1 MAKNGNIVDLKHNWS
16 KEQLVQKANYN
27 WKSLRDRVQELE
39 NDIKSGKIVANKAKS
54 SSSSATSSVTNNYTE
69 NVTEIRETSNDEI
82 MALLD
87 EKDAALDELN
97 NEKLPALEEALAK
110 SEAKL
115 AQDILN
121 GKTDITNQITAG
133 NIVAGAIASGALTT
147 WQAYIQE
154 LVASEAFVNKL
165 IANTTIADKIVA
177 NLVSVG
183 NSSGPHLKLENG
195 GITVYNG
202 NTKVAAFST
211 AGMYG
216 IIKDGFAAEKSYQ
229 VSTNE
234 TDTISFYWSDFRDS
248 SGYSIPSTFRPY
260 IPMKVSLGNK
270 AMKIRSFD
278 INPSAA
284 ENSSTPVCRVTYTTN
299 GASDKWGGG
308 TYNIGVQVGFIR
320 YDYGA

>member
-16 KEQLVQKANYN
+16 KEQLIQKANYN

-39 NDIKSGKIVANKAKS
+39 NDIKSGKVVANKAKS
-54 SSSSATSSVTNNYTE
+54 GGSSTTSSVTNNYTE
-69 NVTEIRETSNDEI
+69 NITEIHETSNDEV

-97 NEKLPALEEALAK
+97 NEKLPALEEALAT

-115 AQDILN
+115 AQDILD
-121 GKTDITNQITAG
+121 GKADITNKIIAG
-133 NIVAGAIASGALTT
+133 TIVAGAIDSGALTT

-177 NLVSVG
+177 NLVAVG
-183 NSSGPHLKLENG
+183 SSSGPHLKLENG

-202 NTKVAAFST
+202 NEKVAAFST
-211 AGMYG
+211 NGMYG
-216 IIKDGFAAEKSYQ
+216 IMKDGFATEKSYT
-229 VSTNE
+229 VATNE
-234 TDTISFYWSDFRDS
+234 TDTIYFYWSDFHDS
-248 SGYSIPSTFRPY
+248 SGYSIPRTFRPY

-270 AMKIRSFD
+270 AMKIQSFD
-278 INPSAA
+278 VNPSAA
-284 ENSSTPVCRVTYTTN
+284 ENSSTPVCRVRYTTN

-308 TYNIGVQVGFIR
+308 TYSIGVQVGFIR